1 MLHAIQST
9 APSTMSPSTRP
20 PTKGRIINILHFFR
34 KLAVKQFKDIL
45 KLNNLNFVILSTAPS
60 TMPPSTKPSTKGKIT
75 DYAFVSPW
83 IASKIGV
90 IR

>member
-1 MLHAIQST
+1 MQFNQQRHQLCHLQQGH
-9 APSTMSPSTRP
+9 P
-20 PTKGRIINILHFFR
+20 PKVELLTFCIFH
-34 KLAVKQFKDIL
+34 KLAVKQFKGIL